1 MDSGWAKEACIG
13 AQIPHMN
20 GQLLGERTCLSML
33 DNTAMS
39 CANMAEPINL
49 PFGLWTW
56 VGLKETPVQLYSP
69 GGANVPTLAP
79 RGIYV
84 LPSAVVMWLYVKFL

>member
-1 MDSGWAKEACIG
+1 MPD
-13 AQIPHMN
+13 
-20 GQLLGERTCLSML
+20 
-33 DNTAMS
+33 DTAMS

-69 GGANVPTLAP
+69 DGANVSTLAP
-79 RGIYV
+79 RGKYDFTVCCGDVALCHISLTTCCVSGNYHQCIDTV
-84 LPSAVVMWLYVKFL
+84 G